1 MLGTFK
7 MIWDWLYS
15 FFGWNRHAIY
25 NWNHLRMSRKGSLG
39 GALLSF
45 CAYVPK
51 CTLMMYTFFHRD
63 NGTRNLTSV
72 ILLKSR
78 PKLPPKDGTRF
89 FEISK
94 ISQGS
99 VPGEQNLNTF
109 LAPLLFLKSWIP
121 LKFYMKN
128 LFHAYY
134 FIKVAVRP
142 KRVGD
147 FSSLMTFYG

>member
-25 NWNHLRMSRKGSLG
+25 NWNQLRMSRKGSLG
-39 GALLSF
+39 GALPSF

-51 CTLMMYTFFHRD
+51 WTLMMYTFFHRD

-72 ILLKSR
+72 ILLKPR
-78 PKLPPKDGTRF
+78 PKLHPNGGTIF
-89 FEISK
+89 CEISK

-99 VPGEQNLNTF
+99 VPRRTKSQYVSRTFTFSKILNPTEILYEKF
-109 LAPLLFLKSWIP
+109 IPCLLF
-121 LKFYMKN
+121 Y
-128 LFHAYY
+128 
-134 FIKVAVRP
+134 
-142 KRVGD
+142 
-147 FSSLMTFYG
+147 

>member
-1 MLGTFK
+1 MRYTIENQF
-7 MIWDWLYS
+7 
-15 FFGWNRHAIY
+15 
-25 NWNHLRMSRKGSLG
+25 RMSREGS
-39 GALLSF
+39 GALPSF

-51 CTLMMYTFFHRD
+51 CTLVTYTFFHRD
-63 NGTRNLTSV
+63 NRTRNLTSV
-72 ILLKSR
+72 ILLKPR

-89 FEISK
+89 CENSK
-94 ISQGS
+94 NSQGAF
-99 VPGEQNLNTF
+99 PGEQNLNAF
-109 LAPLLFLKSWIP
+109 LASLRAPFLKSWIP

-128 LFHAYY
+128 SFHAYY